1 MKSIK
6 LLSVLLASTL
16 ALAACQKAEA
26 APVDVTL
33 GYANNNVINESG
45 LRADIGTEVNN
56 VRFGLSTFTADDR
69 LVSYGAYGQLPIH
82 IHNTKFAVTPQVR
95 VEQYRAESELVGSL
109 GIGLE
114 YQLADTVRV
123 DAVALRS
130 RGFDNNDLDGE
141 TYMFGVTKSF

>member
-6 LLSVLLASTL
+6 LMSVLLASTL

-56 VRFGLSTFTADDR
+56 VRFGLSTFSADDR
-69 LVSYGAYGQLPIH
+69 LVSYGAYGQLPIR

-95 VEQYRAESELVGSL
+95 VEQYREESELVGSL
-109 GIGLE
+109 GLGLE

-130 RGFDNNDLDGE
+130 RGFDNDNIDGE